1 VDVGGSFGGV
11 LELHADGVGR
21 LLGGDLDAAQ
31 LRRGVE
37 HRDEQRLGAELLQ
50 VGADLGALLDGLLE
64 ALLAEQVGDGPVG
77 GVVGGH
83 QRGERIE
90 RRGTGRPQGAGVHE
104 HEALAVDDQRVA
116 RAALGEQ
123 LAQDA
128 IDAVER
134 GPVEVE
140 RGLEHGYHSTSRP
153 RTPGSNKPLT
163 PSPCR
168 LPRDGATRP
177 APPPALALRPMSEPT
192 NGAAPRLPD
201 STLLGAV
208 YLRVRDL
215 PATTG
220 FYREVLGLEVRAE
233 RDGGV
238 MLGTPTRD
246 LVGLIA
252 APEGASAP
260 RAPGLYHLALLL
272 PDRAA
277 LGRFLKQAVRTRAKL
292 QGASD
297 H

>member
-1 VDVGGSFGGV
+1 
-11 LELHADGVGR
+11 
-21 LLGGDLDAAQ
+21 
-31 LRRGVE
+31 
-37 HRDEQRLGAELLQ
+37 
-50 VGADLGALLDGLLE
+50 
-64 ALLAEQVGDGPVG
+64 
-77 GVVGGH
+77 
-83 QRGERIE
+83 
-90 RRGTGRPQGAGVHE
+90 
-104 HEALAVDDQRVA
+104 
-116 RAALGEQ
+116 
-123 LAQDA
+123 
-128 IDAVER
+128 
-134 GPVEVE
+134 
-140 RGLEHGYHSTSRP
+140 
-153 RTPGSNKPLT
+153 
-163 PSPCR
+163 
-168 LPRDGATRP
+168 
-177 APPPALALRPMSEPT
+177 MSEPT

-297 H
+297 HGVSEAVYLSDPEGNGVEVYRDRPRDEWPLTDTGVDMFTSPLDGRSVIDAGGLPSEPFRAPPGTLLGHVHLQVSDLERARRRYVDVMGFQVTQSDYEGALFAAASGYHHHVGMNVWRSAGQPPAPAGSLGLAWFEVEVPGAEPRAALLERLAADGPATEHEGPFPATLYPDADGIAVAVTGG

>member
-1 VDVGGSFGGV
+1 
-11 LELHADGVGR
+11 
-21 LLGGDLDAAQ
+21 
-31 LRRGVE
+31 
-37 HRDEQRLGAELLQ
+37 
-50 VGADLGALLDGLLE
+50 
-64 ALLAEQVGDGPVG
+64 
-77 GVVGGH
+77 
-83 QRGERIE
+83 
-90 RRGTGRPQGAGVHE
+90 
-104 HEALAVDDQRVA
+104 
-116 RAALGEQ
+116 
-123 LAQDA
+123 
-128 IDAVER
+128 
-134 GPVEVE
+134 
-140 RGLEHGYHSTSRP
+140 
-153 RTPGSNKPLT
+153 
-163 PSPCR
+163 
-168 LPRDGATRP
+168 
-177 APPPALALRPMSEPT
+177 MSEPT

-277 LGRFLKQAVRTRAKL
+277 LGRFL
-292 QGASD
+292 D
-297 H
+297 P